1 MLVQTMPRINPEYR
15 EDAKKKII
23 DAAVDVAFEGDWG
36 SVTLEAIAQ
45 KVGVT
50 KGAFYSYFPSSMA
63 LMQDVII
70 AMIRRIR
77 DHVLSRIAGADDIR
91 AALGRIADFIFLQP
105 KPFILI
111 FIQAIASAPK
121 DPEFVQRLSDLFDEN
136 SILITGELARAQKNG
151 QIPAEVDLKEATRA
165 IYCMTIGLALAAH
178 ALQKDKN
185 ELRQTWLNSVERIL
199 LLVPKGKKKDRR

>member
-1 MLVQTMPRINPEYR
+1 MPRINPEYR

-23 DAAVDVAFEGDWG
+23 EAAVDVALDGGWG

-77 DHVLSRIAGADDIR
+77 DHVLACVSGADDIHT
-91 AALGRIADFIFLQP
+91 ALERIADFIFLQP

-111 FIQAIASAPK
+111 FIQAISSAPK
-121 DPEFVQRLSDLFDEN
+121 DPAFLQRISDLFDEN
-136 SILITGELARAQKNG
+136 SALIMNELARARENG
-151 QIPAEVDLKEATRA
+151 QVPAEVDLREATRA
-165 IYCMTIGLALAAH
+165 IYCMTIGLGLAAH
-178 ALQKDKN
+178 VLQKDRN
-185 ELRQTWLNSVERIL
+185 ELRQTWLTSAERIL
-199 LLVPKGKKKDRR
+199 LLDRWEQKGRR